1 MFKDISIDELLG
13 LDRKKFTLVDVR
25 SPSEYE
31 EMTIPGS
38 INIPV
43 FNDEERAEV
52 GTLYKQVNPEI
63 AKERG
68 LEIFAA
74 KLPEFIKTF
83 RQTEGEKVV
92 FCWRG
97 GMRSKSAATMLDL
110 MGIKAFRLQGGVR
123 MYRQWV
129 LERLDNLDLSGE
141 VLILN
146 GGTGTGK
153 TTILNRLKEKG
164 MPVLDLEGMAGHRGS
179 VFGHIGTHPNT
190 QKKFD
195 SLLVQEVQSL
205 QSSPFVL
212 FEAESKRIGK
222 VMVPE
227 YLLRKKEQGTHI
239 ILKMPMEQRVK
250 HILEEYKLQEH
261 HEEFLAAFERIKK
274 HIHTPI
280 AAEIQE
286 YIEAHDYQNALP
298 MLLEYYYDPKY
309 QHSAK
314 QYPEDQRIVLE
325 VNDIDEAVEAVMS
338 ILPEVSKTV
347 HQRL

>member
-1 MFKDISIDELLG
+1 LFRDISIDELLD
-13 LDRKKFTLVDVR
+13 LDRNKFTLVDVR

-63 AKERG
+63 AKQRG

-97 GMRSKSAATMLDL
+97 GMRSKTAATMLDL
-110 MGIKAFRLQGGVR
+110 MGIKAIRLQGGVR
-123 MYRQWV
+123 TYRQWV
-129 LERLDNLDLSGE
+129 LERLEGLDLKGK
-141 VLILN
+141 VFVLN

-153 TTILNRLKEKG
+153 TTILHRLREKG
-164 MPVLDLEGMAGHRGS
+164 LPVLDLEGMAGHRGS
-179 VFGHIGTHPNT
+179 VFGHIGTSPNN

-195 SLLVQEVQSL
+195 SLLVQEVLSL
-205 QSSPFVL
+205 QDSPFVL

-222 VMVPE
+222 VMVPD

-261 HEEFLAAFERIKK
+261 HEEFLAAFERIRK

-286 YIEAHDYQNALP
+286 YIDANDYKNALP
-298 MLLEYYYDPKY
+298 LLLEYYYDPKY
-309 QHSAK
+309 KHSAM
-314 QYPEDQRIVLE
+314 QYPEGQKMIIE
-325 VNDIDEAVEAVMS
+325 VNDVDEAVEAVMA
-338 ILPEVSKTV
+338 ILPEMSRRV
-347 HQRL
+347 HQ